1 MSDLQ
6 AVIAWTEATRLHAPL
21 LNNDADALLT
31 RLLALKHQQRCLAS
45 VQNQP
50 PSVGLYGHALEA
62 KAHLLT
68 TLCNSPAGRLPIT
81 AGAKTLDWFTHINP
95 GHNTTRMAIRFSP
108 QTTAPD
114 EAFPLRLKLM
124 SEAELVQLFIAHAL
138 DQDEIRPVE
147 KSVIATR
154 LAGWQSLRQP
164 QLVPGIDRE
173 AIAAIARFWRESV
186 PVSQQQM
193 DDDLWYQFA
202 TLLPSLDLSARA
214 SAWSLLWGEQQ
225 TLTRQWLALAH
236 TLHQTGNAREVA
248 APLSLL
254 VDSFALPTEG
264 FLTPDVEVEGDVVVH
279 PLHNDRLQNA
289 ISLPIA
295 TLALLSLELVLPVE
309 NGVLENVEIVDIP
322 TVPRSPGAP
331 LWQSKC
337 CWLLESYRQRFGPDI
352 LLVCNASVQRA
363 QTPAIARALM
373 QWVDDTQ
380 PVQES
385 ALPGLVWAITPHDH
399 RFTLKQNLDESVQ
412 QLIKK
417 PGQRWG
423 TLQALDSSSMQ
434 RLMEWL
440 AQALNPAL
448 RNSRL
453 QLLGQGVNA
462 RLAALMGPYLAPAH
476 LDPAA
481 MQQQAQSLVR
491 QLQSRAATLGE
502 IIEGLLPAQRA
513 FDMLCQ
519 TQQPREEK
527 VAGLFSESVDL
538 FAQPEDKSRAV
549 NSEQDT
555 GTLAHELWIKHLHQ
569 WSRRADI
576 AAHAG
581 LTPEVLQQLAECLI
595 VTSYR
600 LQLPARLQQVMRS
613 ENPSAAQL
621 RATIG
626 NFIAWFDYAALPV
639 DARPASRIAKGSA
652 IFALKSPDTS
662 ARLTQLGEQ
671 PVHAATR
678 YVYDWLVALY
688 SRANENAGWQHP
700 LEISADARRQLQKH
714 LQ

>member
-1 MSDLQ
+1 
-6 AVIAWTEATRLHAPL
+6 
-21 LNNDADALLT
+21 
-31 RLLALKHQQRCLAS
+31 
-45 VQNQP
+45 
-50 PSVGLYGHALEA
+50 
-62 KAHLLT
+62 
-68 TLCNSPAGRLPIT
+68 PA
-81 AGAKTLDWFTHINP
+81 
-95 GHNTTRMAIRFSP
+95 
-108 QTTAPD
+108 
-114 EAFPLRLKLM
+114 
-124 SEAELVQLFIAHAL
+124 
-138 DQDEIRPVE
+138 
-147 KSVIATR
+147 
-154 LAGWQSLRQP
+154 
-164 QLVPGIDRE
+164 
-173 AIAAIARFWRESV
+173 
-186 PVSQQQM
+186 
-193 DDDLWYQFA
+193 
-202 TLLPSLDLSARA
+202 
-214 SAWSLLWGEQQ
+214 
-225 TLTRQWLALAH
+225 
-236 TLHQTGNAREVA
+236 
-248 APLSLL
+248 
-254 VDSFALPTEG
+254 EG
-264 FLTPDVEVEGDVVVH
+264 FLAADIEVEGDVVVH
-279 PLHNDRLQNA
+279 PLHHDRLLNA

-309 NGVLENVEIVDIP
+309 NSVLDNIEIVDIP
-322 TVPRSPGAP
+322 AVPQSSGAP

-337 CWLLESYRQRFGPDI
+337 RWLLESYRQCFQPDI

-363 QTPAIARALM
+363 QTPAVARALM
-373 QWVDDTQ
+373 RWVDDTQ

-399 RFTLKQNLDESVQ
+399 RFTRKQNLDEGIQ

-423 TLQALDSSSMQ
+423 TLQALDNSSMQ

-448 RNSRL
+448 RSHRL
-453 QLLGQGVNA
+453 QLLGQKVND
-462 RLAALMGPYLAPAH
+462 RVTALMGPYVTPVH
-476 LDPAA
+476 HDPAA
-481 MQQQAQSLVR
+481 IQQQAQSLVR

-502 IIEGLLPAQRA
+502 LIEGLLPAQRA

-538 FAQPEDKSRAV
+538 FALPDEKSRASR
-549 NSEQDT
+549 SEQDT
-555 GTLAHELWIKHLHQ
+555 GTLAHELWIRHLHQ
-569 WSRRADI
+569 WSRRTDI

-581 LTPEVLQQLAECLI
+581 LSPDVLQQLAECLI

-613 ENPSAAQL
+613 ENPSGAQL

-626 NFIAWFDYAALPV
+626 NFIAWFDYAALPS

-652 IFALKSPDTS
+652 IFELKSPDTS

-688 SRANENAGWQHP
+688 SRATENAGWQHP
-700 LEISADARRQLQKH
+700 QEITADARRQLQKH